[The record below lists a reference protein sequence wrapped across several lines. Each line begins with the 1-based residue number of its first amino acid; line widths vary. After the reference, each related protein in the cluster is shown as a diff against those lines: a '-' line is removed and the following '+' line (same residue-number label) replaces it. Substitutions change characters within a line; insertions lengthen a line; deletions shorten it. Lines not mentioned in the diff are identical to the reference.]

1 MERNPKRRRG
11 QGTISELGRWKL
23 PGNFGTHTVK
33 IVQENN
39 TNLPGATGSVNL
51 TGASDGTWVYSALPA
66 PVTLETNKAYYL
78 VSSETA
84 GGDRWHGCT
93 YTVTASGGLS
103 VISTA

>member
-1 MERNPKRRRG
+1 MERHPKRRRG
-11 QGTISELGRWKL
+11 PGTISELGRWKL

-39 TNLPGATGSVNL
+39 TNLPGATGSVNP

-66 PVTLETNKAYYL
+66 PVTLETTVTLETNKAYYL

-93 YTVTASGGLS
+93 
-103 VISTA
+103 